1 MNPSI
6 NREKMLQIMF
16 EKYNFKAVYVGIQ
29 AMLTL
34 YAQGKVGNGAAG
46 TPTAVPGAM
55 APLRWPCDGLTA
67 PLPFARAHVSVPGL
81 TTGVV
86 VDAGD
91 GVTHIVAVSNSYVL
105 PHLTRRLNVA
115 GRDVTKYLVKLMLLR
130 G

>member
-1 MNPSI
+1 M
-6 NREKMLQIMF
+6 
-16 EKYNFKAVYVGIQ
+16 
-29 AMLTL
+29 
-34 YAQGKVGNGAAG
+34 
-46 TPTAVPGAM
+46 
-55 APLRWPCDGLTA
+55 
-67 PLPFARAHVSVPGL
+67 
-81 TTGVV
+81 